1 MSRVVAA
8 RENISAGV
16 FGFGWGWVE
25 VDWVDWD
32 WGLVEDCV
40 RDWVDLEWWRVEG
53 GFGERVF
60 EVGWGFGVKVGVVG
74 VVGVFEEDVEDEVI
88 DGVGRVFFVLRDKK
102 EEMRC
107 FLCWGDVAVVSV
119 WVEEAAEDS
128 EDEEDDE
135 KAKEKRD
142 GEPGKPMRTTV
153 LLEPAE
159 SGLAWSGEAGLSFSF
174 NGASASRA
182 GRCLRFVR
190 PPEGSS
196 VCAGCGFCWMTGAGG
211 RDQRSGA
218 E

>member
-16 FGFGWGWVE
+16 FGFGW
-25 VDWVDWD
+25 DWD
-32 WGLVEDCV
+32 LVGGCV
-40 RDWVDLEWWRVEG
+40 RDWVDLEWWRVDG
-53 GFGERVF
+53 G
-60 EVGWGFGVKVGVVG
+60 VGDATVG

-88 DGVGRVFFVLRDKK
+88 DGVGGVFFVLRDKK
-102 EEMRC
+102 EEMRW
-107 FLCWGDVAVVSV
+107 FLGWGDVAVASV

-128 EDEEDDE
+128 EDEDDDE
-135 KAKEKRD
+135 RAKEKRD

-153 LLEPAE
+153 LFEPAE
-159 SGLAWSGEAGLSFSF
+159 SGLVWSGEAGGISFSF
-174 NGASASRA
+174 NGARASRV

-196 VCAGCGFCWMTGAGG
+196 VCADCGFCWTAGAVG
-211 RDQRSGA
+211 RVQRSGA